1 MHAADALDVRLKA
14 FATVNDLEDTDLQR
28 DATGNPALDGN
39 LDLRLLYRRQWSR
52 WELIVDH
59 STIAIGGDGFEFNE
73 SGRFGAADQTPAD
86 DDTRALEL
94 TWTLE
99 RGDDYRVYHRFDRMA
114 LRYSGDDWN
123 ITLGREA
130 VSWGSGKVFNPL
142 DLFAPF
148 APTTVDRD
156 YKQGQDLAL
165 YDRRLENG
173 DIQLLAV
180 FRRDGDGGRD
190 NDENSYGGKWHRF
203 VGGSELELSLARHF
217 ADDVL
222 ALSWRQPLGGA
233 LLQADWVA
241 TRLDDES
248 NTEYSAVVNLDYSFT
263 LAGRTS
269 YVFAEYFRNGFG
281 RDDSPLDLAQLSPAL
296 VERLQRGELFTFM
309 KDYLAAGG
317 SYQWHPLLVQDLTW
331 LVNLEDGSG
340 LVQSNLA
347 YEPGDHQR
355 LEAGITLTHG
365 GRGDEYGRIELGD
378 GFTTGGGSR
387 IFVRWTYFW

>member
-1 MHAADALDVRLKA
+1 
-14 FATVNDLEDTDLQR
+14 
-28 DATGNPALDGN
+28 
-39 LDLRLLYRRQWSR
+39 
-52 WELIVDH
+52 
-59 STIAIGGDGFEFNE
+59 
-73 SGRFGAADQTPAD
+73 
-86 DDTRALEL
+86 
-94 TWTLE
+94 
-99 RGDDYRVYHRFDRMA
+99 
-114 LRYSGDDWN
+114 
-123 ITLGREA
+123 
-130 VSWGSGKVFNPL
+130 
-142 DLFAPF
+142 
-148 APTTVDRD
+148 
-156 YKQGQDLAL
+156 
-165 YDRRLENG
+165 
-173 DIQLLAV
+173 
-180 FRRDGDGGRD
+180 
-190 NDENSYGGKWHRF
+190 
-203 VGGSELELSLARHF
+203 HF